1 MRKRLKIQINIRE
14 LLLFTN
20 RTSLKARP
28 KAIVLKIPNAT
39 SLGRLT
45 GSIEFHGETK
55 IETTMDVKIT

>member
-1 MRKRLKIQINIRE
+1 MRNRLKVKVNIRE

-20 RTSLKARP
+20 RRSLKAKP

-45 GSIEFHGETK
+45 GSIEFHGDTK
-55 IETTMDVKIT
+55 TDTAIDVKIT